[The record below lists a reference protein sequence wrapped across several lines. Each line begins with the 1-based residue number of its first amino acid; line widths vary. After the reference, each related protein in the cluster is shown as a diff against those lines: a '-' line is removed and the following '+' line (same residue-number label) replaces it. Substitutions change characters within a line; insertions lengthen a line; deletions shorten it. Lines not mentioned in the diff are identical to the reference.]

1 MNILV
6 IHGPNLNMLGR
17 RNEKHYGTFTLDELY
32 QEIADYFEDI
42 EFSFFQTSYEGE
54 IIDVIH
60 QAEEDG
66 YDALIINP
74 GAYTHTSIAIRD
86 ALECIDIIKV
96 EVHLSDIEQREPFR
110 KIDYIKDVCH
120 QRFMGK
126 KIDSYIEAIKYI
138 QSLYEEEHMHD
149 IDV

>member
-6 IHGPNLNMLGR
+6 IHGPNLNMLGK

-86 ALECIDIIKV
+86 ALECIDMIKV
-96 EVHLSDIEQREPFR
+96 EVHLSDIDQREPFR

-120 QRFMGK
+120 ARFMGK

>member
-6 IHGPNLNMLGR
+6 IHGPNLNMLGK

-42 EFSFFQTSYEGE
+42 EFSFFQTSYEGDM
-54 IIDVIH
+54 IDVIH
-60 QAEEDG
+60 QAEADG

-86 ALECIDIIKV
+86 ALECIDLIKV
-96 EVHLSDIEQREPFR
+96 EVHLSDIEQREDFR

-120 QRFMGK
+120 ARFMGK
-126 KIDSYIEAIKYI
+126 KIDSYIEAIKFIESAY
-138 QSLYEEEHMHD
+138 QEEQMHD